1 MKKTLL
7 TLALAGIVLT
17 ANSCKKNDD
26 STAKIDFT
34 QSYED
39 AALAL
44 STAQKNYEAALATND
59 PVKIEAAKKELQAA
73 QEKYVESKKVY
84 IAEGGTVNSEYENY
98 LTTSTKTLGAT
109 ASEAIK
115 NVAKG
120 SDSIISGAVSNAVEN
135 RAAEVKNKLDAEKAK
150 ITEETKKTVD
160 DVKAS
165 ANKTKEDF
173 KRSADETKKSAN
185 EEIDKAKKSLNDLL
199 GK

>member
-7 TLALAGIVLT
+7 TLALAGIVLI

-84 IAEGGTVNSEYENY
+84 VAEGGTVKPEYENY
-98 LTTSTKTLGAT
+98 LTTSTKVLGAT

-115 NVAKG
+115 NVTKG
-120 SDSIISGAVSNAVEN
+120 SDSIISGAVLNAVEN

-173 KRSADETKKSAN
+173 KKSADETKKSAN
-185 EEIDKAKKSLNDLL
+185 EEIDKAKKSLNYLL

>member
-26 STAKIDFT
+26 STTKIDFT

-44 STAQKNYEAALATND
+44 STAQKKYDEAVASND
-59 PVKIEAAKKELQAA
+59 PVRIEAAKKELQAA

-84 IAEGGTVNSEYENY
+84 VAEGGTVKSEYENY
-98 LTTSTKTLGAT
+98 LTTSAQTLGAT
-109 ASEAIK
+109 ASAAIS
-115 NVAKG
+115 NVVKG
-120 SDSIISGAVSNAVEN
+120 SDSIISGAVTNAVEN
-135 RAAEVKNKLDAEKAK
+135 KTAEVKNKLNAEKAK
-150 ITEETKKTVD
+150 ITEETKKTVA

-173 KRSADETKKSAN
+173 KKSAEESKKSAN
-185 EEIDKAKKSLNDLL
+185 EEIDKAKKSLDNLL